1 MDSNLYLQLLSVLQI
16 YRLYIICDLHGK
28 VSDPN
33 RMMPIQQP
41 CVDFLLSRL
50 ETTTRHVSFSDSFNF
65 LKTELVAELIIGIV
79 DLVQELKEFGS
90 CIVIDDGIKLVNIN
104 ENNRDLAFF
113 VRKVLLSR
121 SDFVSNQRW
130 YQNVE
135 DGL

>member
-1 MDSNLYLQLLSVLQI
+1 
-16 YRLYIICDLHGK
+16 
-28 VSDPN
+28 
-33 RMMPIQQP
+33 MMPIQQP
-41 CVDFLLSRL
+41 GVYFLLSRL

-79 DLVQELKEFGS
+79 NLVQELKEFGS

-130 YQNVE
+130 HQNVE